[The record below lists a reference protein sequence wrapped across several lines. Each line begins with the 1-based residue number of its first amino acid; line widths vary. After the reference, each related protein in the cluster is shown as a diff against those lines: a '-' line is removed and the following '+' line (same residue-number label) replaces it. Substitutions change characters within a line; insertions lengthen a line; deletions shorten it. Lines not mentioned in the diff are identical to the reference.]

1 MHDVQVGGAL
11 YSDEMALV
19 VPLERKASRD
29 DVIEDLAASISG
41 SILAELSQDLGD
53 HIST

>member
-1 MHDVQVGGAL
+1 MQVGGAL
-11 YSDEMALV
+11 YCDEMDLV
-19 VPLERKASRD
+19 VPLGRIASRD

-53 HIST
+53 HNSN

>member
-1 MHDVQVGGAL
+1 MHDMQVSGAL

-29 DVIEDLAASISG
+29 DAIEDLAASIAG

-53 HIST
+53 HDSN